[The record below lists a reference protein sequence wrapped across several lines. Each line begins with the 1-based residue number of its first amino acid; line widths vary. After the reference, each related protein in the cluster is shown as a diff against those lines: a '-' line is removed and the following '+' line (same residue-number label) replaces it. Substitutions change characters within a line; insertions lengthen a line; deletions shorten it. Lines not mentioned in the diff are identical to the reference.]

1 MYLVSEQKIK
11 SVNIF
16 HDPLGKSCKWWAYS
30 FSLQRAHWGAETVAE
45 VSGKDVNTT
54 HKKNTALTI
63 LGPLFRIYTFS
74 VFRVIILFINSS
86 FISTANKC
94 KFLDNLKNQFDSSG
108 AFEKYVNDAYWS
120 ETQYLII
127 SNIRSSG

>member
-1 MYLVSEQKIK
+1 MYSMDYVRKKTSFYISVDANIYNLQILDVYTMYLVSEQKIK

-63 LGPLFRIYTFS
+63 LEPLFRIYTFS
-74 VFRVIILFINSS
+74 VFKKLHYILFL
-86 FISTANKC
+86 A
-94 KFLDNLKNQFDSSG
+94 
-108 AFEKYVNDAYWS
+108 VM
-120 ETQYLII
+120 
-127 SNIRSSG
+127 